1 MPNIASMLK
10 AEIVRLAR
18 KEIRNE
24 TAALRK
30 ASTSHRSQIAA
41 LKREVTALQRQAK
54 GLAKQVP
61 AARGGADEEASES
74 RVRFVAKGFRSMRA
88 KLGLSAAELA
98 TLLEVSPQSVYNWE
112 HGKSVPRR
120 SQVEAIAAL
129 RSIGK
134 KEARQRLE
142 SAQGEGG
149 KRRRKARAQAA

>member
-61 AARGGADEEASES
+61 GARSGADEEASEN
-74 RVRFVAKGFRSMRA
+74 RVRFVAKGFRSMRTR
-88 KLGLSAAELA
+88 LGLSAAELA
-98 TLLEVSPQSVYNWE
+98 ILLQVSPQSVYNWE
-112 HGKSVPRR
+112 HEKSVPRR
-120 SQVEAIAAL
+120 SQVESIAAL

-134 KEARQRLE
+134 KEARERLA
-142 SAQGEGG
+142 SAQGTDG
-149 KRRRKARAQAA
+149 KRRRKARAKAA